1 MSSILAANKG
11 VAKELVGKLLP
22 TVLSETS
29 GVLFSDI
36 LDSSLWK
43 QNAVYYERNRKQ
55 MEAKIADR
63 RLFMNFKSPCIEVHS
78 SQTVVE
84 RRSPLHAYKGGT
96 EQEHKS
102 TLKLIVS

>member
-36 LDSSLWK
+36 LDSSFWK
-43 QNAVYYERNRKQ
+43 QNAMKEIENRWKQ
-55 MEAKIADR
+55 
-63 RLFMNFKSPCIEVHS
+63 RL
-78 SQTVVE
+78 
-84 RRSPLHAYKGGT
+84 LT
-96 EQEHKS
+96 EDF
-102 TLKLIVS
+102 L

>member
-1 MSSILAANKG
+1 MTESRDLMSSILAANKG

-29 GVLFSDI
+29 RLLFS
-36 LDSSLWK
+36 DSSLWK

-63 RLFMNFKSPCIEVHS
+63 RHFFKRKSPCIEVHR
-78 SQTVVE
+78 QLWKE
-84 RRSPLHAYKGGT
+84 DQL
-96 EQEHKS
+96 
-102 TLKLIVS
+102 

>member
-1 MSSILAANKG
+1 MTESRDLMSSILAANKG

-22 TVLSETS
+22 TVLSEAS

-63 RLFMNFKSPCIEVHS
+63 RHFMNFKERALALKFTVHR
-78 SQTVVE
+78 QLWKE
-84 RRSPLHAYKGGT
+84 DQL
-96 EQEHKS
+96 
-102 TLKLIVS
+102 